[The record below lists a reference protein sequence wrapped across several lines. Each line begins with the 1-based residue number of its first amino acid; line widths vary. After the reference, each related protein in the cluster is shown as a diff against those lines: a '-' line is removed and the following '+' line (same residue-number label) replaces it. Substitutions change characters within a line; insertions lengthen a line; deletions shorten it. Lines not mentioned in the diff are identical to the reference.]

1 MAKHIKNTNAS
12 STQSKG
18 KRVSCYGN
26 KKHAIKPVGGSTD
39 NAMRTAF
46 LSAQFPDSVRF
57 SRLGS
62 AIIKVAQVAPKLTH
76 DQQRGWS
83 TALSFRTFKALQDQG
98 VL

>member
-1 MAKHIKNTNAS
+1 MTKPAKMFANS
-12 STQSKG
+12 SKG
-18 KRVSCYGN
+18 SRVSCYGN
-26 KKHAIKPVGGSTD
+26 KKHAIKAVGGSTD
-39 NAMRTAF
+39 NAMRSAF
-46 LSAQFPDSVRF
+46 MSADFPDSVRF

-62 AIIKVAQVAPKLTH
+62 TIIKVAQVAPKLTH